1 MWWQVKGYLK
11 MREAKLMEE
20 LWSKE
25 KDLERKVYEYTHHRT
40 SERNS
45 VNLQV
50 LRGTRSQP
58 LDRTAGRLVGASNAG
73 QPFLERGAQRR
84 LVVDPSRCSHPPH
97 WDF

>member
-1 MWWQVKGYLK
+1 MKGYLE

-25 KDLERKVYEYTHHRT
+25 KDLERKVHEYTHHRT

-50 LRGTRSQP
+50 P
-58 LDRTAGRLVGASNAG
+58 CHRLVPAPDGILAG
-73 QPFLERGAQRR
+73 W
-84 LVVDPSRCSHPPH
+84 SRY
-97 WDF
+97 